1 LSEETMK
8 TTGHAVVL
16 LIALAS
22 PLVAQPPPRPLPSDP
37 LTAEETQRLVRVAT
51 EFAQSREGLGRENFV
66 LVGTELVDYKPPR
79 TEPRHVITPEEAG
92 RHGSVLFFRYDKNA
106 GVRVLVDLVR
116 NAGVEVTTIPA
127 RAMPI
132 GREEVERAARLALA
146 DPGVGRFV
154 GADASRFRV
163 AEPGSA
169 EENTV
174 EGLRVIAPKGDD
186 PCSTHRCV
194 DLFFRREGYYVTG
207 QRVTVDLTANTVR
220 VSRGPQ

>member
-1 LSEETMK
+1 MK
-8 TTGHAVVL
+8 IVACTAAL
-16 LIALAS
+16 MIALTSA
-22 PLVAQPPPRPLPSDP
+22 LMAQPPPRPLPSDP
-37 LTAEETQRLVRVAT
+37 LSAEETPRLVRVAT

-66 LVGTELVDYKPPR
+66 LVGTEVVDYKPPQ
-79 TEPRHVITPEEAG
+79 TDPRHVITPEDAG
-92 RHGSVLFFRYDKNA
+92 RYGSVLFFRYDKNA

-146 DPGVGRFV
+146 DPVVGRFL
-154 GADASRFRV
+154 GAGASRFRV
-163 AEPGSA
+163 AEPGSD

-174 EGLRVIAPKGDD
+174 EGLRVIAPRGDD

-194 DLFFRREGYYVTG
+194 DVFFRRGGYYVTG
-207 QRVTVDLTANTVR
+207 QRVTVDLTSSTVR